1 MDDPTRHD
9 SNCIVE
15 IISLGLERVS
25 EICRRQ
31 NRKMPRTL
39 LVLADNTVRETKNQY
54 VFSYINNLVAQRKMR
69 LAGCMFLRKSHTDD
83 RIDQVWGVLARR
95 ISNCDS
101 LLDAND
107 TIKVVRDELSRPGLR
122 AWIGSNVELH
132 VQKLDAVRDWKQ
144 VWKPQGIGLSGGL
157 LEDASS
163 NHVFLMM
170 TRKGGI
176 WPKSFITLNLQQNK
190 DAGLAL

>member
-69 LAGCMFLRKSHTDD
+69 LAGCMFLRKSHTHG

-95 ISNCDS
+95 ISNCDWTQTTPSKWFVMSCPGRDSGHGLDPTWSCMCKS
-101 LLDAND
+101 L
-107 TIKVVRDELSRPGLR
+107 T
-122 AWIGSNVELH
+122 
-132 VQKLDAVRDWKQ
+132 QC
-144 VWKPQGIGLSGGL
+144 GIGNKSGSRK
-157 LEDASS
+157 AS
-163 NHVFLMM
+163 V
-170 TRKGGI
+170 
-176 WPKSFITLNLQQNK
+176 
-190 DAGLAL
+190 